1 MRIQGYVSTVEGR
14 SGKYKLI
21 AILVLALL
29 FASYIPVGASHSAM
43 TLSVVKVYHNE
54 NFVRMVPS
62 NKSIFFV
69 VALKPS
75 IYMNNVS
82 SIFPPLNAVKSLE
95 QYFEKYGLYV
105 YTYKDHL
112 NLFVYGNAEEI
123 NAALHTQIKYYMAY
137 GKEYYM
143 PSSPLEIPSIY
154 SPLIS
159 SIDGLN
165 SYTNRLMLPMEVNGN
180 IDTRTHAFFQISSN
194 NVQYFYGSDF
204 QYAFGSINLFD
215 KGIYPYGIG
224 IVNLMWEGQDSNGN
238 LVGPFYPSDVYNYL
252 NDSFPSSE
260 PKPTLKA
267 IGVSTPGGASP
278 VPPGPSALLDV
289 TPARTENT
297 LDMDMLMSNSPGAT
311 IYDVYVSSPSL
322 TDITAAFGYVLNNL
336 NNVYV
341 ITNSWGTMDNYNSA
355 WNNYLIEAK
364 YMGITV
370 LAASGDSGG
379 KSVMFPSTDASN
391 NYGTIAVGGDTIT
404 VSGTPSSPGPI
415 SNATVWYGVSSNGS
429 SIGTTS
435 GISTV
440 YYEPVWQNRS
450 IANRL
455 INGLGRGV
463 ADVSS
468 VANNTIIYLMNTSTG
483 KQKSELVQ
491 GTSIASPVVASQ
503 IAEIDAYLHKKVGFF
518 LPQLYA
524 IGDNASRQPYAP
536 IFPVLY
542 GHTSTYAATR
552 GWSFPAGFGIIN
564 TYNLSL
570 DLQNLIVVMN
580 ASLYGGFLPL
590 NVTFH
595 ARIYSNHPPYQ
606 GHIIF
611 GDGNQSYVSFNST
624 YYNFTHVFMF
634 KGIYNVTFNVVDNKN
649 ENASSNVVVFAGYP
663 LFANVT
669 LLPSSVPLEVMAK
682 VVVYSG
688 KPPYTV
694 FWSFGNGIFNSR
706 ITNST
711 TIISYQYAIPGNY
724 VIYVKVK
731 DSLGNVYF
739 DNVSVNLAV
748 QINLFNLTG
757 MVHIPYLTPT
767 YFALIYIVTSGLSI
781 AAIEYKRKKIY
792 R

>member
-1 MRIQGYVSTVEGR
+1 VSTVEGR
-14 SGKYKLI
+14 SRKYKLI
-21 AILVLALL
+21 AIIALALL
-29 FASYIPVGASHSAM
+29 FASYIPVGASHGVM
-43 TLSVVKVYHNE
+43 PLSVVKVYKNE
-54 NFVRMVPS
+54 NFVGIVPS
-62 NKSIFFV
+62 SKSIFFV
-69 VALKPS
+69 VALKPGR
-75 IYMNNVS
+75 YLNNVS
-82 SIFPPLNAVKSLE
+82 SIFPSLSAVRSLE

-112 NLFVYGNAEEI
+112 NLFVYGNVAEI

-143 PSSPLEIPSIY
+143 PSSPLALPSIY
-154 SPLIS
+154 APLIS
-159 SIDGLN
+159 SINGLD
-165 SYTNRLMLPMEVNGN
+165 SYTSQLALPMEVKGN
-180 IDTRTHAFFQISSN
+180 VEAKAHAFFQVSN

-215 KGIYPYGIG
+215 KGIYPSGIG
-224 IVNLMWEGQDSNGN
+224 IANLMWEGHDSNGN
-238 LVGPFYPSDVYNYL
+238 LVGPFYPSDIFNYL
-252 NDSFPSSE
+252 NDSFPSNE
-260 PKPTLKA
+260 PRPTLKA
-267 IGVSTPGGASP
+267 IGVSTPDGSP
-278 VPPGPSALLDV
+278 VPPGSSALLDV

-336 NNVYV
+336 GNVYV
-341 ITNSWGTMDNYNSA
+341 ITNSWGTTDNYNSA

-379 KSVMFPSTDASN
+379 KNVMFPSTDSSN

-404 VSGTPSSPGPI
+404 VSGTPTSPGPI
-415 SNATVWYGVSSNGS
+415 SNATVWYAVSPNGS

-435 GISTV
+435 GISMV

-463 ADVSS
+463 VDVSS
-468 VANNTIIYLMNTSTG
+468 VANNTIIYLMNTSAG
-483 KQKSELVQ
+483 KQKSELLQ

-524 IGDNASRQPYAP
+524 IGDNASKQPYAP

-542 GHTSTYAATR
+542 GHTSAYPATR

-590 NVTFH
+590 HVTFYT
-595 ARIYSNHPPYQ
+595 RVYSNHPPYQ

-634 KGIYNVTFNVVDNKN
+634 KGIYNVTFNVIDNKN
-649 ENASSNVVVFAGYP
+649 ENASSSVVVFAGYP

-669 LLPSSVPLEVMAK
+669 LLHTSVPLQVMAK
-682 VVVYSG
+682 IAIYSG

-694 FWSFGNGIFNSR
+694 FWSFGNGVFNSR
-706 ITNST
+706 MTNST
-711 TIISYQYAIPGNY
+711 TVIAYQYAIPGNY
-724 VIYVKVK
+724 VIYIKVK
-731 DSLGNVYF
+731 DSLGNLYF
-739 DNVSVNLAV
+739 DNVSVNLDV
-748 QINLFNLTG
+748 QINLFNMTG
-757 MVHIPYLTPT
+757 IVHIPYLSPT
-767 YFALIYIVTSGLSI
+767 YFALVYIVASGLSI

-792 R
+792 K